1 MKIEIDMHSAAPGV
15 AGELRKFVEHHVRCS
30 LAQVR
35 LHVERVLV
43 RLTDLNGPQG
53 SFDQL
58 CAVQV
63 RIAGQRPVMVRDV
76 RPDMRTAIARAV
88 ERAGLNSL
96 RRLRQR
102 QQNAWPVTG
111 YQTAPTRLKSSTYPL
126 RREMS

>member
-102 QQNAWPVTG
+102 QLLATAMVLSNASRTPGPSRVI
-111 YQTAPTRLKSSTYPL
+111 RLL
-126 RREMS
+126 QQD